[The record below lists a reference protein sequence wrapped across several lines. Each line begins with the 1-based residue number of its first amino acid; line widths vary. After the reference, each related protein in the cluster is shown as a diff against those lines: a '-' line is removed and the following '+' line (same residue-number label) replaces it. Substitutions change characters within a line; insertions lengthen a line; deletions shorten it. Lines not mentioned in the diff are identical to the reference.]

1 MYVHVGVH
9 RCSATMA
16 YLQNKHIFLSHLA
29 VAGRDG
35 GERRGKWDKE
45 RERGKGKRSNEGG
58 GERHVL
64 YTYMHNKLQWTTASP
79 IPRPVPGLGMG
90 LAKYMKYHTTRVI
103 CLPKGWEWRQS
114 AHGVTWYTCTVK

>member
-1 MYVHVGVH
+1 
-9 RCSATMA
+9 MA

-45 RERGKGKRSNEGG
+45 RERGKEKRSNEGG

-64 YTYMHNKLQWTTASP
+64 YT
-79 IPRPVPGLGMG
+79 
-90 LAKYMKYHTTRVI
+90 
-103 CLPKGWEWRQS
+103 
-114 AHGVTWYTCTVK
+114 

>member
-1 MYVHVGVH
+1 MYVHVWVH

-16 YLQNKHIFLSHLA
+16 YLQNKDIFLSHLA

-45 RERGKGKRSNEGG
+45 RERGKEGKKRGQMKEE
-58 GERHVL
+58 ERGM
-64 YTYMHNKLQWTTASP
+64 YCIHNKLQWTTASP

-103 CLPKGWEWRQS
+103 CLPKGWE
-114 AHGVTWYTCTVK
+114 